1 MKIKELMTT
10 NPIVAELPGNRT
22 DVLRQLVTENKTG
35 VPVIKAKE
43 GTLMGFV
50 TRQDI
55 TRKPEEEQL
64 ALIINKEYPTLEPN
78 DDIIEAA
85 ELLLTHDLHHLPI
98 VKNDKLVGIITPAD
112 FLQIIEEM
120 ELKTHVENFVRTP
133 CVPVY
138 EGSPLPAVDTVFRVA
153 GLVAAPV
160 LDGHGK
166 LVGLVTDRDMF
177 NLSTINV
184 SAAVSALGLGEDE
197 DEWSWEGLR
206 NIMKLYFDVRRIE
219 LPSIPVKDVMIKEP
233 RTVFRKTSISEAARI
248 MKKYD
253 YGQLPIRDSKDKL
266 VAMIYELDLL
276 EAMLP

>member
-1 MKIKELMTT
+1 MTT

-22 DVLRQLVTENKTG
+22 DLLRLLVNENKTG

-43 GTLMGFV
+43 GTLIGFV

-55 TRKPEEEQL
+55 TKKPEEEQL
-64 ALIINKEYPTLEPN
+64 ALIINKDYPTLGPS

-112 FLQIIEEM
+112 FLQIIEDM
-120 ELKTHVENFVRTP
+120 DIKTQVDKYVRTP

-138 EGSPLPAVDTVFRVA
+138 EGSPLPTVDAVFRVA

-160 LDGHGK
+160 LDEHGK
-166 LVGLVTDRDMF
+166 LSGLVTDRDMF

-184 SAAVSALGLGEDE
+184 SAAMSALGLGEDE

-206 NIMKLYFDVRRIE
+206 NVMKLYFDVRRIE
-219 LPSIPVKDVMIKEP
+219 LPNIPVKDVMIKEP
-233 RTVFRKTSISEAARI
+233 RTVFRKTSVSEAARI

-266 VAMIYELDLL
+266 IAMIYELDLL